1 MSNYVNLLD
10 IIYPVNSVYITT
22 SSISPATLIGGTWT
36 QIEGGAC
43 IAAYSSDSGYVGSKK
58 ITINQM
64 PSHQHGITSKC
75 PGSSAFGQ
83 FLEQIGGSSLD
94 NSNNFEKRKTHGT
107 GDGQDYYPYF
117 LCLQG
122 VYQNCLAM
130 IAGGTNV

>member
-83 FLEQIGGSSLD
+83 YLDQIGGSSLD
-94 NSNNFEKRKTHGT
+94 NSNNFDKRQTHEIG
-107 GDGQDYYPYF
+107 GGQDYYPYSYA
-117 LCLQG
+117 CR
-122 VYQNCLAM
+122 VYIRTA
-130 IAGGTNV
+130 

>member
-94 NSNNFEKRKTHGT
+94 TSNNFDERKTHEIG
-107 GDGQDYYPYF
+107 GAGLLPLL